1 MMVRSLLAAALAVS
15 APAAMVA
22 SLLAAPALAQSS
34 TEARTGALLTLAVG
48 KSQTLR
54 VPRPFARIAIGNSE
68 IADVQPVSTTT
79 AYLLGRTI
87 GATNLTLYDRQG
99 QVIAVVDVV
108 VGPDALGLKQK
119 LADVLPVENI
129 GVQVANDMVI
139 LSGTLSSAVAVE
151 RAMSI
156 AEAYAP
162 RKVINSMGVGT
173 AQQIMLEVRF
183 AEMQRGTVKAL
194 GISGFNFG
202 GGSVDPFNQR
212 SNFGTTGGQAI
223 SPGVGLGAIATFQG
237 RFSLPGFGFQLEAL
251 EQEGLIR
258 TLAQPNIIALSGET
272 ANFLVGGE
280 FPVPVG
286 VAANGQISIEFK
298 QFGVGLAFTPT
309 LLEDGL
315 INLLVSP
322 EVSSLDPAAGI
333 DLGDIR
339 IPGLRVRRARTTLEL
354 RDGQTFAL
362 AGLIQNDFRDT
373 VRGVPLLGKIPVI
386 GALFRSKSFER
397 QETELVILVTPRIVR
412 PVTAGTALQ
421 LPTDRVLEP
430 SDADF
435 FLMGKAERRVKPGS
449 MLPLPGPASAIN
461 KPGGIAADH
470 GHIVR

>member
-1 MMVRSLLAAALAVS
+1 
-15 APAAMVA
+15 
-22 SLLAAPALAQSS
+22 
-34 TEARTGALLTLAVG
+34 
-48 KSQTLR
+48 
-54 VPRPFARIAIGNSE
+54 
-68 IADVQPVSTTT
+68 
-79 AYLLGRTI
+79 
-87 GATNLTLYDRQG
+87 
-99 QVIAVVDVV
+99 
-108 VGPDALGLKQK
+108 
-119 LADVLPVENI
+119 
-129 GVQVANDMVI
+129 
-139 LSGTLSSAVAVE
+139 
-151 RAMSI
+151 
-156 AEAYAP
+156 
-162 RKVINSMGVGT
+162 MGVGT

-202 GGSVDPFNQR
+202 SGTLDPFGAPNNF
-212 SNFGTTGGQAI
+212 SNSGGRI
-223 SPGVGLGAIATFQG
+223 FSPGTGLGAIATYDARIG
-237 RFSLPGFGFQLEAL
+237 LPGFSFQLEAL

-258 TLAQPNIIALSGET
+258 TLAQPNIIALSGES

-286 VAANGQISIEFK
+286 VAANGQIAIEFK

-373 VRGVPLLGKIPVI
+373 VRGVPLLGRIPVI
-386 GALFRSKSFER
+386 GALFRSKGFER

-412 PVTAGTALQ
+412 PVAAGTALQ
-421 LPTDRVLEP
+421 LPTDRIQEP
-430 SDADF
+430 SDTEF
-435 FLMGKAERRVKPGS
+435 FLFGKSERRTKPGS